1 MSCGVGHR
9 HGSILV
15 LLWLWCRPAAQLQ
28 LDTQPGKFHMP
39 GSAPF
44 QKKSWVILYHV
55 RCTIL
60 ENKRHKLFELGG
72 QYRNYNFLCWSLSHL
87 GRVVL
92 WLRKWAL
99 ESDRLAFDL
108 FFALY
113 FVTFSKAHDPSK
125 LQFPHCG
132 IYRVNFHRW
141 S

>member
-1 MSCGVGHR
+1 MAQFWCCFGCGVGRQHSFSSTPSQ
-9 HGSILV
+9 GNSICLGV
-15 LLWLWCRPAAQLQ
+15 P
-28 LDTQPGKFHMP
+28 P
-39 GSAPF
+39 S
-44 QKKSWVILYHV
+44 KKSWVILYHV